1 MSVKTPP
8 HELVSVPDD
17 YLAPIERALLGLQE
31 ITEYFA
37 AALER
42 SPANIFLVGC
52 GGSLFTFDPLHN
64 ILDRS
69 TLPVYRFNA
78 DELMLRRPAGF
89 GADSLVI
96 ISSSNGAT
104 KETARAAA
112 MARELGAHV
121 VGVTQDPES
130 VVARECQKLFLHK
143 GVEAKQV
150 VMTHI
155 GWSILRAMGV
165 APEFDAVQRA
175 LEASPKVFLQ
185 SIDEV
190 DGLLADIAEEF
201 SPDPMVYV
209 LGSGPLY
216 GAAQT
221 FAMCYLQEMQWKDS
235 AAIGSGEFLHG
246 PFEVVTE
253 DTPVLL
259 FLGEDATRPMGLR
272 VQTFLSA
279 HTRRLKVV
287 DAAEL
292 TLEGIEPEYRSVVST
307 MVVGSGLLNRLA
319 EHFQS
324 QSGHPLKDR
333 RYMWKIEY

>member
-8 HELVSVPDD
+8 HELVSVPSD
-17 YLAPIERALLGLQE
+17 YLAPIEQALQSRDE
-31 ITEYFA
+31 VTEYFA
-37 AALER
+37 SAIEQGP
-42 SPANIFLVGC
+42 SNIFLIGC

-69 TLPVYRFNA
+69 TLPVFRLNA

-89 GADSLVI
+89 GANSLVI

-112 MARELGAHV
+112 TARELGAHV

-130 VVARECQKLFLHK
+130 VVAKECQKLFLHK

-150 VMTHI
+150 LMTQI
-155 GWSILRAMGV
+155 GWSILRAMNV
-165 APEFDAVQRA
+165 APEFDGVQSA

-185 SIDEV
+185 SIEETDE
-190 DGLLADIAEEF
+190 LLAEIAEEF

-221 FAMCYLQEMQWKDS
+221 FAMCYLQEMQWKNS

-246 PFEVVTE
+246 PFEVVVE

-272 VQTFLSA
+272 VQKFLES

-287 DAAEL
+287 DAAQL
-292 TLEGIEPEYRSVVST
+292 TLQGIEPEFRSVVST

-324 QSGHPLKDR
+324 QSGHPLKER